1 MAAVMQGI
9 CWFGFE
15 GRKEMREAMPIFVLS
30 SLATAAR
37 FYNHFE
43 GFGNGAL
50 ILVFILV
57 APIIINSS
65 LNSIWWQHKP
75 SHRRPNSS
83 VLNSRLPLDC

>member
-9 CWFGFE
+9 RWFGFE

-37 FYNHFE
+37 FYNHFK